1 MSLAWLGSAHS
12 VWAVLGLPPLTACV
26 VSRSTLLRL
35 QVVLCGNCLKR
46 ALGPVH
52 FPGLSHS
59 GSCSWILHKGTDSV
73 GLAFC
78 ALPRSEQLRQ
88 LGAWQAHSPRRTV
101 HLITSPAPAPRFP
114 GCAARVPPQVC
125 RVSPLGSWS
134 LTETFPADV
143 NSPVSQ
149 EDLVSNW
156 EPAHNLVEDAVSAA
170 EIAPHL
176 LALAVACL
184 PLCLQQEEGPA
195 CSQLALPWYSLNPL
209 FCERARLCLRA
220 FHGKV
225 LSLSLFFPSPWL
237 SHSLGCCLT
246 LAPSDCPQ
254 DFQVWSLP

>member
-101 HLITSPAPAPRFP
+101 HLITSP
-114 GCAARVPPQVC
+114 VPVTHFLGAQRERQLRCEVC
-125 RVSPLGSWS
+125 LLWGADLWLWPSWQMSTIQDLRKIWLATGSL
-134 LTETFPADV
+134 LTD
-143 NSPVSQ
+143 
-149 EDLVSNW
+149 
-156 EPAHNLVEDAVSAA
+156 LVEDAISGT
-170 EIAPHL
+170 EIAPCL
-176 LALAVACL
+176 PALAVACL
-184 PLCLQQEEGPA
+184 PLCL
-195 CSQLALPWYSLNPL
+195 
-209 FCERARLCLRA
+209 
-220 FHGKV
+220 
-225 LSLSLFFPSPWL
+225 
-237 SHSLGCCLT
+237 LG
-246 LAPSDCPQ
+246 DGRMG
-254 DFQVWSLP
+254 WSAAS